1 MHLFALENRQ
11 GGGPGEG
18 AGGGGP
24 GDDNSATQ
32 ASTLV
37 LSITASASLTSA
49 SMSGASATSSSTT
62 SRTSSASLSTTQ
74 SSDSSGN
81 PPLIIP
87 IIAAVVGVLALI
99 IGFYFIRRTR
109 INHKNPKYIPTPFL
123 KKAWQKWNPSPMQH
137 KLPNANESLE
147 PVTARNRASNRSS
160 NPPSSF
166 DAAAVANAAAGV
178 DRNTSVRS
186 VMTLPAYRPNA
197 LGNEQVLGREGDRG
211 GIDVVIEFP
220 ETLDDEETRRE
231 EEMEALYQ
239 VRVARRRENE
249 EREERRRLRREA
261 RERGDYVAL
270 REIAARARAA
280 SGASAGQ
287 TVEELR
293 AEHERIKK
301 ERQRAVSSVAYGD
314 LGVARHDGTRLR
326 ANSQDSERQG
336 LLGDAASI
344 AASSRYHRRDR
355 STSSILSIDTQTSD
369 LPSPGLTRSRAAS
382 HVESPRRGSQQTDRR
397 PSTSNEGRAG
407 SSPEMIEHE
416 DIPPNSPPGYENISL
431 DTPHDEHPHLE
442 PPPDYTS
449 PVLAR
454 GEPHPSIESSL
465 PPTTTSSSTPV
476 SPLSPELR
484 PSSVAISVDSRGS
497 RMESRTDQ
505 LRESRTSSSSSLST
519 SQPPNERRGSRG
531 VGGVPQLPSLRLA
544 GLPSIQVD
552 PGSPRT
558 GRLSDNE
565 RSPSRGE
572 HP

>member
-1 MHLFALENRQ
+1 MHLFGLEARQ
-11 GGGPGEG
+11 TSGGETTGLESTPT
-18 AGGGGP
+18 
-24 GDDNSATQ
+24 ATPTP
-32 ASTLV
+32 ASS
-37 LSITASASLTSA
+37 LSLSLSSGSLSRTSA
-49 SMSGASATSSSTT
+49 PGAPQSSTT
-62 SRTSSASLSTTQ
+62 STASTSSPTPSST
-74 SSDSSGN
+74 SGGGGRGTI
-81 PPLIIP
+81 IIP
-87 IIAAVVGVLALI
+87 IIIAVTAVLGLI
-99 IGFYFIRRTR
+99 LGFYFLRRTR
-109 INHKNPKYIPTPFL
+109 IKHNNPKYIPTPFL
-123 KKAWQKWNPSPMQH
+123 KKAWRKWNPSPTAY

-147 PVTARNRASNRSS
+147 PVSARNGRASNRTS

-166 DAAAVANAAAGV
+166 DAAAVANATAGV

-186 VMTLPAYRPNA
+186 VMTLPAYRQNA
-197 LGNEQVLGREGDRG
+197 LGNEQVLGREGERG

-220 ETLDDEETRRE
+220 ENQDDEEMRRE

-239 VRVARRRENE
+239 VRLARRRENE

-261 RERGDYVAL
+261 RERGDHVAL
-270 REIAARARAA
+270 REINARARAA

-301 ERQRAVSSVAYGD
+301 ERQKAVSSVSYGD

-344 AASSRYHRRDR
+344 AASSRYHRRER

-369 LPSPGLTRSRAAS
+369 LPSPGLTRSTRSRAGS
-382 HVESPRRGSQQTDRR
+382 NVESPRRGSQQTDRR

-416 DIPPNSPPGYENISL
+416 DIPPHSPPGYENISL
-431 DTPHDEHPHLE
+431 DTPNDEHRHE

-449 PVLAR
+449 PTLAR
-454 GEPHPSIESSL
+454 GEQHPTIGHSL
-465 PPTTTSSSTPV
+465 PPTTTTTSSTPV

-484 PSSVAISVDSRGS
+484 PASVAISVDSRGS
-497 RMESRTDQ
+497 RSQSRTDQ

-519 SQPPNERRGSRG
+519 SRPPQEHRTSRG

-552 PGSPRT
+552 PGSPMT
-558 GRLSDNE
+558 GREGDNGAE
-565 RSPSRGE
+565 TSRGT
-572 HP
+572 